1 MRKKLAGYISAIIN
15 PILLSLVA
23 IALLSYESTTGTAD
37 AVRWASILVFLCV
50 VPVYITAYVL
60 VRMGRLEGIFNNTRE
75 KREQLYLA
83 ACICAGLALLILYLL
98 GAPEQMMATITATF
112 AAGITF
118 ALINL
123 KWKISIHTAFITG
136 FVVLAIL
143 LYGWPMALLGGLVI
157 AVAWSR
163 VELKWHTSGQVVA
176 GTAATILIM
185 SAGYSLFGLI

>member
-1 MRKKLAGYISAIIN
+1 MRKKLAESISEIIN
-15 PILLSLVA
+15 PILVSLIA
-23 IALLSYESTTGTAD
+23 IALLSYESTTSTTD
-37 AVRWASILVFLCV
+37 AIKWAAILIFLCV
-50 VPVYITAYVL
+50 VPVYLTAYIL

-83 ACICAGLALLILYLL
+83 ACICAGTALLILYSS
-98 GAPEQMMATITATF
+98 GAPEQMVATITATF

-176 GTAATILIM
+176 GIVATTLIM
-185 SAGYSLFGLI
+185 SSSYSLFGLI